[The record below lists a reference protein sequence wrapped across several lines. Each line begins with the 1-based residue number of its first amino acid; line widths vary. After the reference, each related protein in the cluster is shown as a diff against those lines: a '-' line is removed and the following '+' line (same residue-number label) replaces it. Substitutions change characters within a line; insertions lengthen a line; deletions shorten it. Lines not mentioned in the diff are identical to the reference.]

1 MLYFPI
7 KVVLSANQ
15 VRASGHFYENNLLKL
30 GGKQRL
36 VTTDGRESLIFIS
49 DGMAYLPV
57 RRPTNEYMD
66 SYTKLP
72 LTLAGEWNP

>member
-57 RRPTNEYMD
+57 RCPTNEYMD

-72 LTLAGEWNP
+72 LTPAGEWNP